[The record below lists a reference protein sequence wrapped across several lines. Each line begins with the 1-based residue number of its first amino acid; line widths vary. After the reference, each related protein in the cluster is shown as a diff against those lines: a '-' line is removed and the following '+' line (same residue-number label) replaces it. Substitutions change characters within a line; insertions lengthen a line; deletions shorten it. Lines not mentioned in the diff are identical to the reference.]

1 MHAAFCPCKGSN
13 NQWLWQTYHQCT
25 FWHTAVLQYQI
36 TLQTHVSLRNVSGN
50 VQIEEVTDYAIRV
63 EDLSFAEDF
72 GCDDELVEYFT
83 NFFNLVQ
90 TQSDTKLNIKE
101 AVSFG
106 LIRKKGRYLQHHIST
121 KSTIWKKHQ
130 TRLVP
135 SKLQLIVALW
145 KIFQNHWNG
154 VMRRRFQQQNY
165 TSKLYLYCALFT
177 HSRWLSILRVR
188 IALWSTFHYNMLW

>member
-1 MHAAFCPCKGSN
+1 MTN
-13 NQWLWQTYHQCT
+13 
-25 FWHTAVLQYQI
+25 
-36 TLQTHVSLRNVSGN
+36 
-50 VQIEEVTDYAIRV
+50 YAIKV

-72 GCDDELVEYFT
+72 GCNDELVEYFT
-83 NFFNLVQ
+83 NYFNLVQ
-90 TQSDTKLNIKE
+90 TQSDTGLNIKE

-177 HSRWLSILRVR
+177 RSRWLSILRVR
-188 IALWSTFHYNMLW
+188 IALWSTFHYSILRSTLLGRMRTIFSYFLFNLPEE

>member
-1 MHAAFCPCKGSN
+1 MPLEWKISVLPKILVVMMSWWN
-13 NQWLWQTYHQCT
+13 ILLT
-25 FWHTAVLQYQI
+25 FLTWSKL
-36 TLQTHVSLRNVSGN
+36 
-50 VQIEEVTDYAIRV
+50 
-63 EDLSFAEDF
+63 
-72 GCDDELVEYFT
+72 
-83 NFFNLVQ
+83 
-90 TQSDTKLNIKE
+90 SDTRLNIKE

-188 IALWSTFHYNMLW
+188 IALWSTFHYNILRSTFLGRVRTIFSYFLFNLPEE